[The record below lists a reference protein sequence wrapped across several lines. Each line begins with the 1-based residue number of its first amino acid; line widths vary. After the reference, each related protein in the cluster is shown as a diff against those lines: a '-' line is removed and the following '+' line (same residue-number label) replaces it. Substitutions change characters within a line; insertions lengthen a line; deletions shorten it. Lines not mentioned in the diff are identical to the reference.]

1 ALIPDR
7 GDGGLAFFHKGQA
20 QQRTALHGIAEGA
33 AVIAGFGDFLEFAD
47 GFFKK
52 AHLAESSSE
61 IVMGLEIFLFRAHFA
76 KFCAKLFEDFHE
88 RAGLGSLRRRAR
100 HLWLCRRRGRSAGF
114 RIGEGR
120 SERVHAQL
128 IDFPS
133 KLSQELI
140 GFESAAG
147 RGCRRLVLCG
157 RGRLGRLLIVG
168 GNQLF
173 LLEHEFVLLFP
184 FEFGLGRLGRLRRR
198 GRGFRLWRRGRW
210 GLAWLRRLSFFEQ
223 RGPLVGQIHFLNFC
237 FLRRGVNIGRLRFW
251 LGSPGGG

>member
-1 ALIPDR
+1 MLILL
-7 GDGGLAFFHKGQA
+7 GNS
-20 QQRTALHGIAEGA
+20 IN
-33 AVIAGFGDFLEFAD
+33 
-47 GFFKK
+47 
-52 AHLAESSSE
+52 
-61 IVMGLEIFLFRAHFA
+61 
-76 KFCAKLFEDFHE
+76 CAWTL
-88 RAGLGSLRRRAR
+88 SLRPSPIRNPALRPL
-100 HLWLCRRRGRSAGF
+100 LWLCRRRGRSAGF

-184 FEFGLGRLGRLRRR
+184 FEFGLGRLGRLRRSFLGGLFLGFASSSFR
-198 GRGFRLWRRGRW
+198 RGF
-210 GLAWLRRLSFFEQ
+210 
-223 RGPLVGQIHFLNFC
+223 V
-237 FLRRGVNIGRLRFW
+237 
-251 LGSPGGG
+251 